1 MDIPTTNLI
10 LQTAIFS
17 FLVVPHMFIL
27 LYGVY
32 RIWRKQE
39 KRREKQRQR
48 ETESKS
54 NDFRFNDFEGDNA
67 SLALNNNHVREQHNH
82 NHNYKPK
89 SSEVAAIEALQQVI
103 TILQKEKEAQA
114 EVIAAQSD
122 VIDGLRNE
130 LYEYKFYNL
139 PLWELNENKQKT

>member
-1 MDIPTTNLI
+1 
-10 LQTAIFS
+10 
-17 FLVVPHMFIL
+17 MFIL